1 MVKKLVR
8 GLIPLVDT
16 FFNCLTPRLSIVG
29 FFFFFFSASSL
40 SSAERLFGIP
50 KVLIASLPTD
60 EREAEDDAAER
71 AGVERELL
79 DDPPAR
85 PTPDR

>member
-16 FFNCLTPRLSIVG
+16 FFNCLTPKLSMVG
-29 FFFFFFSASSL
+29 FFLLFFSASSL

-60 EREAEDDAAER
+60 EMDADEEAADR
-71 AGVERELL
+71 AGVERLLL
-79 DDPPAR
+79 DVPA
-85 PTPDR
+85 PSPIPDR